1 MQAKHK
7 TLGLFAAALGMVAI
21 AAIVPEKPNTPA
33 PNPPNPHPIHVT
45 DVKPVTDAERPLVQ
59 VALLLDTSSSM
70 DGLIDQ
76 ARSELWRIVGQLSE
90 GKRNGKAPRL
100 QLALYEYGND
110 GLPAGE
116 GYIRQVVGLTG
127 EIDRV
132 SEALF
137 ALRTNG
143 GQEYAGLA
151 IRNALVALPWSEDE
165 DALKLIFVAGNEGF
179 NQGPVASAEAIALA
193 KKQGVTVNPIFCGAE
208 QAGIAQGWQ
217 TAAMLAGGFY
227 LTIDHN
233 QAVAQIAAPQD
244 AELAKLNTAINGT
257 YIPYGVEGAAGFQRQ
272 AAQDANSSGYGLA
285 NLATRGSFKASA
297 NYRNDSWELV
307 DALDQGRVKLD
318 DLKET
323 GLPAAMKG
331 MTKGERAAYVAAKKA
346 ERDTM
351 KKRIRDLTKER
362 EAFVAAERKKLGQED
377 SLDVAMLGAVK
388 KLAGAK
394 GLSFE

>member
-21 AAIVPEKPNTPA
+21 AAIVPDKPKTDTPE
-33 PNPPNPHPIHVT
+33 PRPIHPITHVT
-45 DVKPVTDAERPLVQ
+45 PDGERPLVQ

-76 ARSELWRIVGQLSE
+76 ARSELWRIVNQLSE
-90 GKRNGKAPRL
+90 GKRDGKAPRI

-110 GLPAGE
+110 GLPAAE
-116 GYIRQVVGLTG
+116 GYIRQVVGLTD

-151 IRNALVALPWSEDE
+151 IRNALVALPWSQRD
-165 DALKLIFVAGNEGF
+165 DAIKLIFVAGNEGF
-179 NQGPVASAEAIALA
+179 AQGPVTPADAIALA
-193 KKQGVTVNPIFCGAE
+193 KQHGVTVNPIFCGAE

-227 LTIDHN
+227 LTIDQN

-244 AELAKLNTAINGT
+244 AELAKLNLQINDT
-257 YIPYGVEGAAGFQRQ
+257 YIPYGAEGESGYQRQ
-272 AAQDANSSGYGLA
+272 AAQDSNSSGYGLA

-297 NYRNDSWELV
+297 NYQNPSWELV
-307 DALDQGRVKLD
+307 DALDRGRVKLD
-318 DLKET
+318 ELNED
-323 GLPAAMKG
+323 GLPQAMKG
-331 MTKGERAAYVAAKKA
+331 MTKAERVAYVQGKKA
-346 ERDTM
+346 ERQAM
-351 KKRIRDLTKER
+351 QQRIRDLTKER
-362 EAFVAAERKKLGQED
+362 DAFVASERAKQGQED
-377 SLDVAMLGAVK
+377 SLDVAMLTAVK

-394 GLSFE
+394 GLAFE